1 MNHSHEIPI
10 VMTLNGNDP
19 TGGGG
24 IQADI
29 EAIISH
35 GCHATPVITC
45 LTVQDTNNLI
55 TVMPVNPGLLIQQ
68 ARAVLED
75 VPVAVIKIGLLGS
88 TESVEA
94 AHGILL
100 DYPETPLI
108 LDPVL
113 STAGDEN
120 HHAKDNLA
128 EAINALLLPLATIVT
143 PSAQRALKLAPEADN
158 ADAAAMALLDRGAEF
173 VLITDAKKSTHET
186 SNVLYT
192 NNRIKETFKW
202 QRLPETYHGYG
213 STLAA
218 SIAGLLAHGH
228 EPFSAIHEAQQ
239 YTWQALKQGY
249 RIGMGRLVPNR
260 LFWAGSG
267 KDDEESS

>member
-19 TGGGG
+19 TGSGGM
-24 IQADI
+24 QADI

-35 GCHATPVITC
+35 GCHAAPVITC

-75 VPVAVIKIGLLGS
+75 VPVTVIKIGLLGS

-94 AHGILL
+94 AHSVLV
-100 DYPETPLI
+100 DYPKTPLI

-113 STAGDEN
+113 STAGDDQRRAE
-120 HHAKDNLA
+120 DNIA

-143 PSAQRALKLAPEADN
+143 PSAQQALTLAPEADN

-173 VLITDAKKSTHET
+173 VLITGAKKNAEET

-192 NNRIKETFKW
+192 NNRTMEAFKW
-202 QRLPETYHGYG
+202 QRLPEIYHGYG

-218 SIAGLLAHGH
+218 SIAGLLAQGH

-239 YTWQALKQGY
+239 YTWRALKQGY

-260 LFWAGSG
+260 LFWVGSG
-267 KDDEESS
+267 KDDEETS